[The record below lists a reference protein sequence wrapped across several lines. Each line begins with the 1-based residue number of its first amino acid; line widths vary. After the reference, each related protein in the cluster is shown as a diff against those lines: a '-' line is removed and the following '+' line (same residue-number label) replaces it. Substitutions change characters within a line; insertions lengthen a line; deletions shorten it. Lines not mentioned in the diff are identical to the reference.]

1 MADRQTQDEL
11 YRQAAAAHRAVFERW
26 ARAYEADLD
35 LRRDLLQEIHLAV
48 WRSLAKFE
56 NRCALRTW
64 VYRVAHNV
72 ATSHVLKQAR
82 RGGARWLTL
91 EQIADPAD
99 PGATPEAEAGERQAL
114 ARLTAL
120 IQTLNP
126 SDRQVMLLYLEDLDG
141 AEISQITGL
150 SVGAVAVKVH
160 RLKSALV
167 RRIQGGAA

>member
-1 MADRQTQDEL
+1 VGEAP
-11 YRQAAAAHRAVFERW
+11 
-26 ARAYEADLD
+26 ARVSRLAG
-35 LRRDLLQEIHLAV
+35 LRV
-48 WRSLAKFE
+48 
-56 NRCALRTW
+56 
-64 VYRVAHNV
+64 
-72 ATSHVLKQAR
+72 
-82 RGGARWLTL
+82 
-91 EQIADPAD
+91 PA
-99 PGATPEAEAGERQAL
+99 PGERQAL

-120 IQTLNP
+120 IQALNP